1 VIALC
6 EKCIA
11 GQHWLCQ
18 EGGCTCD
25 SASCYDFHPQGRTR
39 YTTNDMAPDGRV
51 RWDHKEQTM
60 DHAQR
65 RTNAENE
72 AIKVAHIEY
81 DPSVIKAVIAVEV
94 LEALTSRA
102 AKYDALVASSKGI
115 FINPDGSETDDAFK
129 PIIVKADGATIDRIG
144 LANRTENGDPMYQ
157 RAKKAL
163 EEIHTFRSV
172 NVEHETDI
180 ITTNAIDGTN
190 LATYRSGI
198 NEVTITIR
206 GYLR

>member
-1 VIALC
+1 MRTLC

-18 EGGCTCD
+18 EGGCTCV
-25 SASCYDFHPQGRTR
+25 SASCWDFHPKGRFR
-39 YTTNDMAPDGRV
+39 YTTNTMAPDGRV
-51 RWDHKEQTM
+51 AWNHKEQTM

-72 AIKVAHIEY
+72 AIKVAHIDY

-102 AKYDALVASSKGI
+102 AKYDALVQG
-115 FINPDGSETDDAFK
+115 DGD
-129 PIIVKADGATIDRIG
+129 PIDPVSRIG
-144 LANRTENGDPMYQ
+144 LAKESTENGDPMYQ

-163 EEIHTFRSV
+163 EEVATFRSV

-180 ITTNAIDGTN
+180 IATNAIDGTN

>member
-6 EKCIA
+6 ERCIA

-18 EGGCTCD
+18 EGGCTCV
-25 SASCYDFHPQGRTR
+25 SASCWDFHPKGRTR

-60 DHAQR
+60 DHDDRKAR
-65 RTNAENE
+65 AVK
-72 AIKVAHIEY
+72 AAHEIANVDY
-81 DPSVIKAVIAVEV
+81 DETASPVQVPLEV
-94 LEALTSRA
+94 LEALTMAAALHKKHAAERA
-102 AKYDALVASSKGI
+102 KAEV
-115 FINPDGSETDDAFK
+115 
-129 PIIVKADGATIDRIG
+129 PIIVTGDAETIAKVGMRKAFG
-144 LANRTENGDPMYQ
+144 LAENGDPMYQ

-180 ITTNAIDGTN
+180 VTTNAIDGTH